1 VVNAHQ
7 PYSDN
12 FVEISPESA
21 PIPVLNQGGTV
32 PIYSAYSKKPIYG
45 AVKTVRNFR
54 QIVAFLAIKDGSRK
68 AEKAGIARFAAS
80 ARPLMR

>member
-1 VVNAHQ
+1 MVNAHQ

-12 FVEISPESA
+12 LVEISPEA
-21 PIPVLNQGGTV
+21 ALIPVLNQGGTV
-32 PIYSAYSKKPIYG
+32 PIYSTYSKKPIYG

-54 QIVAFLAIKDGSRK
+54 QILAFLPFEDRSRK